1 MFRGKSL
8 IFFIPNS
15 CVFSCWSQKTSK
27 WVENITQ
34 THSHSI
40 LIGPPTPTWFPF
52 VVSLQAR
59 ILFAS
64 KLISQKLLSFIL
76 TIFISHILSSTLR
89 LKIKLQQE
97 LLKNFPHNK
106 CLFGNILQKISKWI
120 KSVSLTH
127 SLEFQWPANT
137 YVISGFR
144 FSSERKCIG
153 FPVANVSRARL
164 SFILKRFSSHLCIG
178 RREFSLKNLTLEFS
192 LCFFSYRSRKS
203 GCSCIPSCR
212 FFFFF
217 FGHERVYLCVRPQFK
232 AICDHKQYVCGAI
245 FKQWLDYWCVTD
257 HEIIVGIH
265 KRRAS
270 FNDRLPLFNNIRSWR
285 AVLKMMFARFFREE

>member
-212 FFFFF
+212 FFSSFSAMNAFTF
-217 FGHERVYLCVRPQFK
+217 V
-232 AICDHKQYVCGAI
+232 CDHSLKLSVITNSMFVVLYLNSGLIIDV
-245 FKQWLDYWCVTD
+245 WLILRSSSAYTKGVR
-257 HEIIVGIH
+257 HLMIV
-265 KRRAS
+265 
-270 FNDRLPLFNNIRSWR
+270 FLFSTTS
-285 AVLKMMFARFFREE
+285 VHGVPF

>member
-1 MFRGKSL
+1 MDQECQLDTLAWVSMACEHIRDFR
-8 IFFIPNS
+8 FP
-15 CVFSCWSQKTSK
+15 
-27 WVENITQ
+27 
-34 THSHSI
+34 I
-40 LIGPPTPTWFPF
+40 LIW
-52 VVSLQAR
+52 AEMHW
-59 ILFAS
+59 
-64 KLISQKLLSFIL
+64 LSM
-76 TIFISHILSSTLR
+76 
-89 LKIKLQQE
+89 
-97 LLKNFPHNK
+97 
-106 CLFGNILQKISKWI
+106 
-120 KSVSLTH
+120 
-127 SLEFQWPANT
+127 
-137 YVISGFR
+137 
-144 FSSERKCIG
+144 
-153 FPVANVSRARL
+153 ANVSRARL

-285 AVLKMMFARFFREE
+285 AVLKMMFAWFFWEE

>member
-52 VVSLQAR
+52 AVSLQAR

-106 CLFGNILQKISKWI
+106 CLFGNRLQKVSKWI

-153 FPVANVSRARL
+153 FPWLTSQERDSVLFLRDSRVIFASAEESSAWTIWPLNSRYVSSATDHGRADVYVFLVVA
-164 SFILKRFSSHLCIG
+164 FSSSFSAMNAFTFVCNH
-178 RREFSLKNLTLEFS
+178 SLKLSVITNSMFVVLYLNSGLIINVWLILRSSSAYTKGVRHLMIVFLFS
-192 LCFFSYRSRKS
+192 TTSVHGVPF
-203 GCSCIPSCR
+203 
-212 FFFFF
+212 
-217 FGHERVYLCVRPQFK
+217 
-232 AICDHKQYVCGAI
+232 
-245 FKQWLDYWCVTD
+245 
-257 HEIIVGIH
+257 
-265 KRRAS
+265 
-270 FNDRLPLFNNIRSWR
+270 
-285 AVLKMMFARFFREE
+285 